1 MELLQVRKYCLICL
15 FSYDLQISIFATMK
29 EITSIQNSYIKE
41 LLKLQEKSRERKKTG
56 LFIIEGKREISL
68 AIAANYQFDT
78 VLYFDELISE
88 QGVLH
93 LFNENINRIQISK
106 EVYQKLAYRG
116 STEGIIAVTKSKDFS
131 LKNILFKSKNPLILI
146 AEGVEKPGNIGAIL
160 RTADAANVAAVFIAN
175 PKSDLYNSN
184 IIRSSVGCVFTNQIG
199 VGTSEEI
206 IAFLLEHNIKIYATT
221 LQNSNEYHK
230 EDYTDASAIVIGT
243 EATGLTEVFREKAT
257 QNINIPM
264 QGKIDS
270 MNVSV
275 AAAIVLFEAKRQRE
289 FKN

>member
-1 MELLQVRKYCLICL
+1 LFPQYLQKG
-15 FSYDLQISIFATMK
+15 IFALMK
-29 EITSIQNSYIKE
+29 EITSIQNSYVKDLI
-41 LLKLQEKSRERKKTG
+41 KLQEKSRERKKTG

-68 AIAANYQFDT
+68 AIAANYKFDT
-78 VLYFDELISE
+78 ILYFEELISDQE
-88 QGVLH
+88 VLH

-106 EVYQKLAYRG
+106 EVYQKLAYRD
-116 STEGIIAVTKSKDFS
+116 STEGIIAVAKSKSFS
-131 LKNILFKSKNPLILI
+131 LENISFKTKNPLILV

-160 RTADAANVAAVFIAN
+160 RTADAANVAAVLIAN

-184 IIRSSVGCVFTNQIG
+184 IIRASIGCVFTNQIA

-206 IAFLLEHNIKIYATT
+206 ITFLLEKNIRIYATT

-230 EDYTDASAIVIGT
+230 ETYTEASAIVVGT
-243 EATGLTEVFREKAT
+243 EATGLTEIFKEKAT

-275 AAAIVLFEAKRQRE
+275 AAAIVLFEAKRQRA

>member
-1 MELLQVRKYCLICL
+1 
-15 FSYDLQISIFATMK
+15 MK
-29 EITSIQNSYIKE
+29 EITSIQNSYVKDLI
-41 LLKLQEKSRERKKTG
+41 KLQEKSRERKKTG

-68 AIAANYQFDT
+68 AVATNYKFDT
-78 VLYFDELISE
+78 VLYFEELISDQE
-88 QGVLH
+88 VLH

-106 EVYQKLAYRG
+106 EVYQKLAYRD
-116 STEGIIAVTKSKDFS
+116 STEGIIAVAKSKSFS
-131 LKNILFKSKNPLILI
+131 LNSISFKTKNPLILV

-160 RTADAANVAAVFIAN
+160 RTADAANVAAVLIAN

-184 IIRSSVGCVFTNQIG
+184 IIRASIGCVFTNQIA

-206 IAFLLEHNIKIYATT
+206 IAFLLEKNVKIYATT

-230 EDYTDASAIVIGT
+230 ESYTEASAIVVGT
-243 EATGLTEVFREKAT
+243 EANGLTEVFREKAT

-275 AAAIVLFEAKRQRE
+275 AAAIVLFEAKRQRA